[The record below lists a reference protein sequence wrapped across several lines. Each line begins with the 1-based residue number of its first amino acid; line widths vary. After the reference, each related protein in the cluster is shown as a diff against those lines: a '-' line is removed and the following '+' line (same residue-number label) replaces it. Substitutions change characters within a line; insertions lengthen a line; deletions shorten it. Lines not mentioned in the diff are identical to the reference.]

1 MLASLD
7 MNVEDINKE
16 GYKGVATPRRSHHM
30 YPGDPSLSIPLG
42 DRISPSPIP
51 SPSSSTPNTTVQY
64 GTNEF
69 LVTDTSHVSMINAN
83 NSFYTTGANRMSSH
97 NTPSSTI
104 SGGSHSIHHHHTLPH
119 HQHHHSHRYHQ
130 VHFNHPHHQHLHHFH
145 MLGGGDSTIDPKML
159 HASHGLTSFDFSSPH
174 DQEEQQQQ
182 HPVSQ
187 EQQIEQDHNTTDL
200 ANIWQQIRSET
211 SVWDNVLSLQPI

>member
-7 MNVEDINKE
+7 MNVEGINKE

-30 YPGDPSLSIPLG
+30 YPGDPSLSIPMG

-51 SPSSSTPNTTVQY
+51 SPSSSTPNATVQY

-83 NSFYTTGANRMSSH
+83 NSFYTTGANRMSSSH

-145 MLGGGDSTIDPKML
+145 MLGGSDSTIDPKIL

-174 DQEEQQQQ
+174 DQEEQQQQQ

-211 SVWDNVLSLQPI
+211 SV